1 MAMAPL
7 TRPLVV
13 FDLETTG
20 LLVELDRIIEIGL
33 VKIFPDGRTERL
45 AQRFNP
51 FMKIPVESIA
61 VHGITNDMLKD
72 EPPFREWAPRLF
84 EIFEGADIGGFA
96 LNRLDIPMLTKEFNR
111 AGFVFSMEGRR
122 VVDGATIFREKE
134 RRDLTT
140 AYQFYCGKQLVD
152 AHSAKAD
159 AEATY
164 EVIAAQID
172 RYADLPKDMNGL
184 HAFCTK
190 PGPSQVDLEGR
201 LLWRDGEAYFNFG
214 KHRFH
219 RLADVAKDDPDYLR
233 WIVEKADFALDFV
246 EICRQARLG
255 IFPRRETVPVPV
267 RP

>member
-1 MAMAPL
+1 MPLSPL

-45 AQRFNP
+45 VQRFNP

-61 VHGITNDMLKD
+61 IHKITNEMLKD
-72 EPPFREWAPRLF
+72 APPFREWAPRLF
-84 EIFEGADIGGFA
+84 EIFDGSDIGGFA
-96 LNRLDIPMLTKEFNR
+96 LSRLDIPMLTKEFER

-122 VVDGATIFREKE
+122 MADASTIFREKE
-134 RRDLTT
+134 RRDLSA
-140 AYQFYCGKQLVD
+140 AYKFYCGKDLVD
-152 AHSAKAD
+152 AHSAEAD
-159 AEATY
+159 AEASY
-164 EVIAAQID
+164 EVLLAQLD
-172 RYADLPKDMNGL
+172 RYADLPNDMDGL
-184 HAFCTK
+184 HKFCTA
-190 PGPSQVDLEGR
+190 PGPSQVDKEGR

-219 RLADVAKDDPDYLR
+219 KLADVVKEDPDYIR
-233 WIVEKADFALDFV
+233 WIVEKADFALDFI

-255 IFPRRETVPVPV
+255 IYPRREPTPLP
-267 RP
+267 PHS